1 MRLVLPA
8 LISVLS
14 FVGTIQAAS
23 VPVQSKNHKIQLP
36 GRFDKPADP
45 GPFPA
50 VILLHRC
57 IGYQEH
63 PAHSNVVEHASSRPR
78 GGYSCDGVPSTAR
91 ALDCL
96 QPLTFFA
103 KRPDV

>member
-8 LISVLS
+8 LISVPS
-14 FVGTIQAAS
+14 FVGTMQAAS
-23 VPVQSKNHKIQLP
+23 VPVQSKDHKIQLP

-57 IGYQEH
+57 AGYQEH
-63 PAHSNVVEHASSRPR
+63 PAHSNVVEHASSRLSFDPEQ
-78 GGYSCDGVPSTAR
+78 
-91 ALDCL
+91 
-96 QPLTFFA
+96 QPEQVF
-103 KRPDV
+103 RM

>member
-14 FVGTIQAAS
+14 FVGTMQAFEAAS
-23 VPVQSKNHKIQLP
+23 VPVRSKDHKIQLP

-57 IGYQEH
+57 TRYQEH
-63 PAHSNVVEHASSRPR
+63 PPHSNVVEHASSRPR

-91 ALDCL
+91 ALECL
-96 QPLTFFA
+96 PSLNETG
-103 KRPDV
+103 P